1 MNFSCSATQ
10 PQVRNKTQSDASGR
24 CESGRL
30 VARGYCVVHDPAGR
44 LVTEQSMWR
53 AGVLVVALFSGSALV
68 SDQRSYS
75 TLGPVNTWMGYRL
88 WVNHLGITSHL
99 GQLS

>member
-1 MNFSCSATQ
+1 
-10 PQVRNKTQSDASGR
+10 
-24 CESGRL
+24 
-30 VARGYCVVHDPAGR
+30 
-44 LVTEQSMWR
+44 MWR